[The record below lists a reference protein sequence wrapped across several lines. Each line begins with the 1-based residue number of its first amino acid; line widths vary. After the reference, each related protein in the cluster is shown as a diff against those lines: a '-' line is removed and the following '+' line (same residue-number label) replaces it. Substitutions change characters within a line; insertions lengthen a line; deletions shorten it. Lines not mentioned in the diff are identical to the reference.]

1 MTIDIIALQSAVV
14 RPNGIPGSGRMRIVA
29 SEPTSATGRR
39 PLGFVALTTGHGPGL
54 PTLAV
59 AQVVGYLG
67 YTGHRVNADATAV
80 SDPHVW
86 SGRASQEVSSIWGL
100 CGLASM
106 YPASDWS
113 GLCSGPS
120 WISAR
125 LRSHYRTGLERAIWV
140 TRVRRRR
147 EDRSSISFHPLADLG
162 RKTGTTSSLSP

>member
-80 SDPHVW
+80 SDPQVW

-100 CGLASM
+100 CGLAS
-106 YPASDWS
+106 
-113 GLCSGPS
+113 
-120 WISAR
+120 
-125 LRSHYRTGLERAIWV
+125 
-140 TRVRRRR
+140 
-147 EDRSSISFHPLADLG
+147 
-162 RKTGTTSSLSP
+162 